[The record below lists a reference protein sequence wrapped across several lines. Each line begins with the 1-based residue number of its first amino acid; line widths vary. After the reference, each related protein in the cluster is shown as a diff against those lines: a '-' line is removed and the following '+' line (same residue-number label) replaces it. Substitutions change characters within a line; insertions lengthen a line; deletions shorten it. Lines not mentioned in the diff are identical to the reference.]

1 MDQKEAVAIDA
12 WGLLDS
18 TGERELTVW
27 VHGEYYVQRRGSPVA
42 SKNVY
47 RYTDDG
53 MLQISLESCCPKAPA
68 VPRINGGVRSMQVPH
83 FICYSHPSSIHKVN

>member
-1 MDQKEAVAIDA
+1 MDQKEAAAVDV

-18 TGERELTVW
+18 TGDRDLTVW

-53 MLQISLESCCPKAPA
+53 MLQSHV
-68 VPRINGGVRSMQVPH
+68 VPRLQQCHVSMKVMSGVCKCRISYA
-83 FICYSHPSSIHKVN
+83 ILI